1 VVFVVGSQ
9 RLKLRDRSSTLIM
22 RFSAGLEKPGLK
34 PISENE
40 LLFRNAEALL
50 PPAEAGGSHQAR
62 DVLADPFGIVAGDHV
77 DEADE
82 IHRVFPVDD
91 EKGCGLTVEE

>member
-1 VVFVVGSQ
+1 
-9 RLKLRDRSSTLIM
+9 LIM

-50 PPAEAGGSHQAR
+50 PPAEAGGSDRTLQ
-62 DVLADPFGIVAGDHV
+62 VSLLADPFRVVAGDHV

-91 EKGCGLTVEE
+91 EKGCGLTVEV

>member
-1 VVFVVGSQ
+1 MV
-9 RLKLRDRSSTLIM
+9 RLEPWT
-22 RFSAGLEKPGLK
+22 FEASAKAHDQSR
-34 PISENE
+34 I
-40 LLFRNAEALL
+40 LFRNAEALL

-91 EKGCGLTVEE
+91 EKGCGLTVEV